1 VDEGERVSGR
11 AENETVL
18 DEIRAACA
26 AVVAAAIFVRIDAA
40 RIPAYAAALAA
51 AGRET
56 AVFDP
61 QYHFVGNGVD
71 TAAFVLTLDA
81 INFGSGYFPL
91 LRKRPGLPGYFTVSL
106 ALKERF
112 EAHGP
117 LDAATLRDLTAAD
130 CRALFEQPTDG
141 GGLDEL
147 MGHFATALNVLGAH
161 LLAHYSGRPERLIA
175 AAGGSAARLTALLA
189 ALPTFRDVS
198 AYRGRRV
205 PFYKRAQLVAADLAL
220 ALGGAGLGA
229 FDDLDRLTIFA
240 DNLVPH
246 VLRVDGVL
254 SYDPALLARLAAG
267 ELLVAG
273 SPEEVEIRAAA
284 VHAAEL
290 LVAACRAQGEPR
302 TARDLDYVLW
312 NRGLAPRYREQPR
325 HRTRTTAY

>member
-1 VDEGERVSGR
+1 MSERAAGM
-11 AENETVL
+11 TLL

-26 AVVAAAIFVRIDAA
+26 AVAEEATLVRIDAA
-40 RIPAYAAALAA
+40 RIPAYAATLAA

-56 AVFDP
+56 PVFDP
-61 QYHFVGNGVD
+61 RYHFVGGEAD
-71 TAAFVLTLDA
+71 TAAFVLVLDA
-81 INFGSGYFPL
+81 INFGSGSFPL
-91 LRKRPGLPGYFTVSL
+91 LRKRPGLPGYFTVAL

-117 LDAATLRDLTAAD
+117 FDAATLRDLTADD
-130 CRALFEQPTDG
+130 CRTLFDQPADG
-141 GGLDEL
+141 GALDAL
-147 MGHFATALNVLGAH
+147 MGQFAAALNALGAH
-161 LLAHYSGRPERLIA
+161 LLAHYAGRPEGLIA

-198 AYRGRRV
+198 EYRGRRV
-205 PFYKRAQLVAADLAL
+205 PFYKRAQLVAADLSL

-246 VLRVDGVL
+246 VLRVDGIL
-254 SYDPALLARLAAG
+254 SYGAGLLARIAAG
-267 ELLVAG
+267 EIIPSG

-302 TARDLDYVLW
+302 TARELDYVLW
-312 NRGLAPRYREQPR
+312 NRGLAPLYREWPR

>member
-1 VDEGERVSGR
+1 MSER
-11 AENETVL
+11 AESEMVL

-26 AVVAAAIFVRIDAA
+26 AVAEEATFVRIDAA
-40 RIPAYAAALAA
+40 RIPAYAATLAR

-56 AVFDP
+56 PIFDP
-61 QYHFVGNGVD
+61 QYHFVGSEED

-81 INFGSGYFPL
+81 VNFGSGYFPL
-91 LRKRPGLPGYFTVSL
+91 LRKRPGLPGYFTIAL

-117 LDAATLRDLTAAD
+117 FDAATLRDLSADD
-130 CRALFEQPTDG
+130 CRALFDQPTAG
-141 GGLDEL
+141 GALDEL
-147 MGHFATALNVLGAH
+147 VDAFAVALNALGAH
-161 LLAHYSGRPERLIA
+161 LLARYAGRPARLIA

-189 ALPTFRDVS
+189 ALPTFRDV
-198 AYRGRRV
+198 ARYRGRRV
-205 PFYKRAQLVAADLAL
+205 PFYKRAQLVAADLSL

-246 VLRVDGVL
+246 VLRVDAIL
-254 SYDPALLARLAAG
+254 DYDAGLLARIAAG

-290 LVAACRAQGEPR
+290 LVAACRALGEPR
-302 TARDLDYVLW
+302 TARDLDYILW
-312 NRGLAPRYREQPR
+312 NRGLDPLYREQPR
-325 HRTRTTAY
+325 HRTRTVAY

>member
-1 VDEGERVSGR
+1 MSEGE
-11 AENETVL
+11 TIL

-26 AVVAAAIFVRIDAA
+26 AVAEEATFVRIDAA
-40 RIPAYAAALAA
+40 RIPAYAATLAR

-56 AVFDP
+56 PVFDP
-61 QYHFVGNGVD
+61 AYHFVGRPEE

-117 LDAATLRDLTAAD
+117 FSAAALRDLTADD
-130 CRALFEQPTDG
+130 CRALFDQPTDG
-141 GGLDEL
+141 GALDEL
-147 MGHFATALNVLGAH
+147 MGLFAVALNALGAH
-161 LLAHYSGRPERLIA
+161 LLAHYDGRPERLIA
-175 AAGGSAARLTALLA
+175 AADGSAARLTALLA
-189 ALPTFRDVS
+189 ALPTFHDVS
-198 AYRGRRV
+198 RYRGRRV
-205 PFYKRAQLVAADLAL
+205 PFYQRAQLVAADLSL
-220 ALGGAGLGA
+220 ALGGTGLGA
-229 FDDLDRLTIFA
+229 FNDLERLTIFA

-246 VLRVDGVL
+246 VLRVDGIL
-254 SYDPALLARLAAG
+254 AYDAGLLARIAAG

-273 SPEEVEIRAAA
+273 SPEEIEIRAAA

-302 TARDLDYVLW
+302 TARELDYLLW
-312 NRGLAPRYREQPR
+312 NRGLDQRYREAPR